1 MQLNNHDSV
10 QQIDL
15 SSALFCEQLRRTQ
28 EAQAIADIALHLGQT
43 AMHFAQIERVPRY
56 DEVSRENDAEHS
68 FMLSLVASEIAAQ
81 YYPELDTGLVS
92 QFCTVHDLVE
102 LETGDVATF
111 DLTDN
116 ELASKATDEHHA
128 LEKLCTRLPFHTAS
142 LLRRYE
148 AQQEPEARL
157 VRMIDKV
164 LPVVVDIVGPG
175 RKVMVE
181 DYGVHT
187 VDQLNAAES
196 KLRQRFAHMFPE
208 PQADQLR
215 AARDI
220 LADKFAEQFTVDAT
234 SGHDRTA

>member
-1 MQLNNHDSV
+1 
-10 QQIDL
+10 
-15 SSALFCEQLRRTQ
+15 
-28 EAQAIADIALHLGQT
+28 
-43 AMHFAQIERVPRY
+43 
-56 DEVSRENDAEHS
+56 
-68 FMLSLVASEIAAQ
+68 
-81 YYPELDTGLVS
+81 
-92 QFCTVHDLVE
+92 
-102 LETGDVATF
+102 
-111 DLTDN
+111 
-116 ELASKATDEHHA
+116 
-128 LEKLCTRLPFHTAS
+128 
-142 LLRRYE
+142 
-148 AQQEPEARL
+148 
-157 VRMIDKV
+157 MIDKV